1 MKNKTFTLIEVLVVV
16 AIIGILASL
25 LMPSLKKSRESA
37 RRAIC
42 LSNLKQHH
50 IAIHLYT
57 DDNDQYLPSNFTG
70 SDVSDPNT
78 HATIFLKEIAVYM
91 GTSRKGYECPGVYE
105 GKFGIN
111 SVGTLTLADGRKL
124 TALKSY
130 HESSFRYGNHPISG
144 GNAGRIAVGLFKKNY
159 HNKITEVDPSTIA
172 MYDYVRNWSPTQSTA
187 ETIGSNVSQGRGVS
201 MGNHLNEGANSLHI
215 DGSAS
220 FIKTNTWMF
229 HDEYK
234 VTNTTSDWEENV
246 GNFGVFKAHI
256 QPAGTRFYWNPNY

>member
-1 MKNKTFTLIEVLVVV
+1 VKNKTFTLIEVLVVV

-50 IAIHLYT
+50 LAIQLYT
-57 DDNDQYLPSNFTG
+57 EDNDQYLPSNF
-70 SDVSDPNT
+70 SDPNNV
-78 HATIFLKEIAVYM
+78 FLKQIAVYM
-91 GTSRKGYECPGVYE
+91 GTSRKGYECPSVYE
-105 GKFGIN
+105 GKFGID
-111 SVGTLTLADGRKL
+111 SVETVTLADGREL
-124 TALKSY
+124 TALKTY
-130 HESSFRYGNHPISG
+130 YENSFRYGDNPISS
-144 GNAGRIAVGLFKKNY
+144 GNAGRIAVGLFKYNY
-159 HNKITEVDPSTIA
+159 HNKITAVDSSTIA
-172 MYDYVRNWSPTQSTA
+172 MHDYVRNWSPTQSTA
-187 ETIGSNVSQGRGVS
+187 EGIAGASDGRGVS

-234 VTNTTSDWEENV
+234 VTNTTSQWYENV
-246 GNFGVFKAHI
+246 GNFGVFNAHI
-256 QPAGTRFYWNPNY
+256 QPPGTRFYWNPNY

>member
-50 IAIHLYT
+50 IAIYLYT

-70 SDVSDPNT
+70 SNVSNPNT
-78 HATIFLKEIAVYM
+78 FATTFLKEIAVYM
-91 GTSRKGYECPGVYE
+91 GTSREGYECPGVYE

-111 SVGTLTLADGRKL
+111 SVGTLTLADGREL

-130 HESSFRYGNHPISG
+130 YENSFRYGDNPISS
-144 GNAGRIAVGLFKKNY
+144 GNAGRIAVGLFKTSY

-172 MYDYVRNWSPTQSTA
+172 MHDYVRNWSTTQSTA
-187 ETIGSNVSQGRGVS
+187 EGIGGASDGRGVS
-201 MGNHLNEGANSLHI
+201 MGNHLNEGASSLHI

-234 VTNTTSDWEENV
+234 VTNTTSQWYENV
-246 GNFGVFKAHI
+246 GNFGVFQSHS
-256 QPAGTRFYWNPNY
+256 QPPGTRFYWNPNY